1 MTIGQNILDLRKN
14 EDFSQDEL
22 VVTEKQTM
30 AIKKILKGFL
40 ISFIVLLVID
50 FITFIIVFTGKIGP
64 FKEIKSD
71 SNASYVI
78 KKDGEL

>member
-50 FITFIIVFTGKIGP
+50 FITFIIVFTGKIVP
-64 FKEIKSD
+64 FKEIKSE

-78 KKDGEL
+78 KNDGEL